1 MVTFE
6 IYWYFIGKCDIEAQV
21 RLVNGESMLEGR
33 VEVCHGGSWA
43 TICDSFWSNADAGV
57 VCRQLGYSSEGAK
70 MPVCYFSQALV

>member
-21 RLVNGESMLEGR
+21 KLVNGESMLEGR

-43 TICDSFWSNADAGV
+43 TICDSFWSSVDASI
-57 VCRQLGYSSEGAK
+57 VCQQLGYPSDGGK
-70 MPVCYFSQALV
+70 IPI